1 MKEVFYGGPIITM
14 DPDNPTAEAVY
25 VEDGRIK
32 AVGSKESVCQ
42 EAGDDYDT
50 INLCGNTL
58 MPGLIEPHAHL
69 DLAAVIHKAHFIGG
83 LKYDTVDEIL
93 EEIRK
98 AVANTPEGKWVF
110 CFGLDYLINRDL
122 PELDR
127 FKLDEITT
135 EHPLIVLVQSMH
147 TAFLNS
153 RGLEAAGIT
162 RDTPDPRDGHIY
174 KFEDGEPNGVITE
187 QTLTFPILIAW
198 LSEMGKTPA
207 DLIREQ
213 FAEFKRQG
221 ITTTWTAGMM
231 AVFPNEVA
239 LMKELAEDSPVRQ
252 DYAISFNM
260 FENGAMSLDDVP
272 EDDEKFK
279 FTGIKFWYDGSPYT
293 GNMFMEENYLDND
306 IMQKS
311 LQIPPSQAG
320 ERLFDPDFF
329 YEVLKKYHNMGYQ
342 ISVHSQGDRS
352 NRELI
357 DLFER
362 LLTEF
367 PRDDHRHRIE
377 HCAFMRPEDVQRCA
391 DLGITLS
398 YHINHLYYYGEALN
412 ELVIGEE
419 RMNSEFMRCRDALDA
434 GIRISLHSDDPMY
447 FAGPLLLANTAITRT
462 SKKGNRITGDQAISL
477 DEAMRAVTID
487 AAWQLG
493 REHELGSIE
502 PGKLADF
509 TVLSENP
516 YDVDTDKVKD
526 IEVVTTYL
534 SGRNTDTMLS

>member
-14 DPDNPTAEAVY
+14 DPNNPTAEAVL
-25 VEDGRIK
+25 VEDGRII
-32 AVGSKESVCQ
+32 AVGNKESICRS
-42 EAGDDYDT
+42 AGDNCDMID
-50 INLCGNTL
+50 LCGNT
-58 MPGLIEPHAHL
+58 MTPGLIEPHAHI
-69 DLAAVIHKAHFIGG
+69 DLASVVHKAHFIGG
-83 LKYDTVDEIL
+83 LKYDTVDEVIA
-93 EEIRK
+93 EIHK
-98 AVANTPEGKWVF
+98 AVEKTPAGNWVF

-153 RGLEAAGIT
+153 RGLEEAGIT

-198 LSEMGKTPA
+198 LSQLGKTPT
-207 DLIREQ
+207 DLMNEQ

-231 AVFPNEVA
+231 SVFPNEPQ
-239 LMKELAEDSPVRQ
+239 LMKQWAQTAPVRQ
-252 DYAISFNM
+252 DYAIAFNM
-260 FENGAMSLDDVP
+260 FENGSMSLDNIP

-306 IMQKS
+306 SMQKN

-367 PRDDHRHRIE
+367 PREDHRHRIE

-391 DLGITLS
+391 ALGITLS

-412 ELVIGEE
+412 ELVIGKD

-447 FAGPLLLANTAITRT
+447 FAGPLLLASTAITRT
-462 SKKGNRITGDQAISL
+462 SKKGNPITTDQAITL
-477 DEAMRAVTID
+477 DEALRAITID

-493 REHELGSIE
+493 RENELGSIE

-516 YDVDTDKVKD
+516 YEVDIDDLKN
-526 IEVVTTYL
+526 INVVTTYL
-534 SGRNTDTMLS
+534 SGRNTDTMIA